1 LIFARTGRSIAVRG
15 MMSAGYGATLT
26 NAVTSNLIVFT
37 VGTLLGL
44 AALAVWLVLR
54 LRPAKGTKGRRW

>member
-1 LIFARTGRSIAVRG
+1 
-15 MMSAGYGATLT
+15 MMSAVGSATLT
-26 NAVTSNLIVFT
+26 NAVTSTLIVFA

-44 AALAVWLVLR
+44 AALVVWLVLR

>member
-1 LIFARTGRSIAVRG
+1 

-44 AALAVWLVLR
+44 AAIAVWLVLR

>member
-1 LIFARTGRSIAVRG
+1 MRSAVG
-15 MMSAGYGATLT
+15 DATLT
-26 NAVTSNLIVFT
+26 NAVSSNLIVFA

-44 AALAVWLVLR
+44 AALVVWLVLR